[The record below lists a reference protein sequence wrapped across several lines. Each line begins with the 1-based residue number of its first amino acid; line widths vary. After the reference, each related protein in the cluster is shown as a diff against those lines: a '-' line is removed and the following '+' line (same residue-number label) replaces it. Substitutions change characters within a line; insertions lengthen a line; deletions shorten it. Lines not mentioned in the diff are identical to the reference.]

1 MRRWNAARSALEC
14 GEVSPLF
21 LPNVDCFNWWNG
33 LTFLKV
39 DLVRLDRKFD
49 VEAQALIE
57 QLMDSRDDADI
68 MAAARELAPRKGLAP
83 QAARLLVDLLNN
95 GTAARAAAAAFVLG
109 EWGATALGMS
119 PSLLNSLRKQT
130 AHENVTVRHWCVAA
144 LRQLGHRAN
153 TAVPE
158 LIVCLRDPDDGVRSV
173 AAHALAELGRAAQ
186 PAVGVLVDMVHD
198 PNDEVRQAT
207 VAALVRI
214 DPHGERFIAAIRPGL
229 RSASARIRAQSAEAL
244 GRLRSAAL
252 DATGELNLALND
264 GNATVR
270 LRAMEALARILPA
283 ERPLL
288 NAIGL
293 AIHDADEDVRAEAV
307 DALRLFAHE
316 PQAIAPQLLS
326 SMRDGSPRVRFRAIE
341 LLEKFVA
348 DMGPMIPAIRVAIA
362 NAFHDSSELVQ
373 TRAVKASGTIAQ
385 WTERAD
391 PRLVNALFDAD
402 GDTRLAAVL
411 ALAATHHDP
420 EAIDALRFRLGDERA
435 DVRVAACHA
444 LIACG
449 EDAGAVLAT
458 LIHELGDSDTAVQ
471 LEAMRAIKLLGA
483 SATSALEDVREK
495 TADSNPE
502 VRAAAMRLV
511 SALELA

>member
-1 MRRWNAARSALEC
+1 MSVVVVMPAFPIAQQGDPPKVSRLIAR
-14 GEVSPLF
+14 F
-21 LPNVDCFNWWNG
+21 
-33 LTFLKV
+33 
-39 DLVRLDRKFD
+39 
-49 VEAQALIE
+49 
-57 QLMDSRDDADI
+57 
-68 MAAARELAPRKGLAP
+68 
-83 QAARLLVDLLNN
+83 
-95 GTAARAAAAAFVLG
+95 
-109 EWGATALGMS
+109 
-119 PSLLNSLRKQT
+119 
-130 AHENVTVRHWCVAA
+130 
-144 LRQLGHRAN
+144 
-153 TAVPE
+153 
-158 LIVCLRDPDDGVRSV
+158 
-173 AAHALAELGRAAQ
+173 
-186 PAVGVLVDMVHD
+186 
-198 PNDEVRQAT
+198 
-207 VAALVRI
+207 
-214 DPHGERFIAAIRPGL
+214 GERLAGHDVGMFFFAGHGIQIRGKNYLLPVDAQIA
-229 RSASARIRAQSAEAL
+229 SENS
-244 GRLRSAAL
+244 
-252 DATGELNLALND
+252 
-264 GNATVR
+264 
-270 LRAMEALARILPA
+270 
-283 ERPLL
+283 
-288 NAIGL
+288 
-293 AIHDADEDVRAEAV
+293 VRAEAV